1 VISLKATG
9 IFLMILIALFH
20 DTYHF
25 FLFVLITCRRQDVSH
40 YFPLL
45 AKHVQITLVEASD
58 RILGAF
64 DERMSKYAVTTL
76 KDRGV
81 KIQCGSAV
89 TQITPEH
96 VEMKVK
102 AMSTVAEDGKL
113 IPPTEPYSLV
123 KMPYGSLVWA
133 GGITSRPIT
142 KAIAA
147 EIGTVSLALLHD
159 CAYVSYNQTPQK
171 TAFMSLT
178 NVF

>member
-1 VISLKATG
+1 VK
-9 IFLMILIALFH
+9 
-20 DTYHF
+20 
-25 FLFVLITCRRQDVSH
+25 
-40 YFPLL
+40 
-45 AKHVQITLVEASD
+45 ITLVEASD

-76 KDRGV
+76 TDRGV

-102 AMSTVAEDGKL
+102 ASSTISLDGKVV
-113 IPPTEPYSLV
+113 PPAEPYSHV

-159 CAYVSYNQTPQK
+159 CGLDFESNLNYEIPSSYLAYRVS
-171 TAFMSLT
+171 
-178 NVF
+178 